1 MQIKIQTI
9 RFSKDYF
16 SSYEKC
22 AAWLEKFSVQ
32 NLGCE
37 ELEKF
42 FVFEQVSKEKFN
54 DASLQEIVLGSGVS
68 GVVGV
73 AVCCENTLENIADA
87 DTIVPTEIG
96 VPSSGTLET
105 EEDMKAKVLST
116 FTSALDALK
125 EYFAAESE
133 EEDEEDEDESEDEG
147 EDTMEKNVVST
158 SILKGS
164 SAEPRMKFR
173 VPIIKKTAQRIV
185 FGEVLVPDTVD
196 AQGHIYSEL
205 EVEKAAHYWMK
216 EFQQLGEMHTKMLA
230 DKQSTVLESY
240 VAPVDFEVD
249 GGTLVKKGTWLL
261 KLYVDND
268 DLWDKVSSGEYTGF
282 SIQGLADAENL
293 TGE

>member
-1 MQIKIQTI
+1 MQIKIHTI

-22 AAWLEKFSVQ
+22 AAWLEKNSIA

-54 DASLQEIVLGSGVS
+54 EASLQEYILGSGIS

-73 AVCCENTLENIADA
+73 AICCENTLEGVMDA
-87 DTIVPTEIG
+87 DTIVPTEVG
-96 VPSSGTLET
+96 VPSSETLET
-105 EEDMKAKVLST
+105 EDSAKAKLLST

-125 EYFAAESE
+125 EYFEAEA
-133 EEDEEDEDESEDEG
+133 EEDEEDEG
-147 EDTMEKNVVST
+147 EDTETEKTIVST
-158 SILKGS
+158 TIAKGAGS
-164 SAEPRMKFR
+164 EQPRMQFR
-173 VPIIKKTAQRIV
+173 VPIIKKTAERIV

-196 AQGHIYSEL
+196 GQGHIYSAQ

-230 DKQSTVLESY
+230 EKQATVLESY

-249 GGTLVKKGTWLL
+249 GGTPVKKGTWLL

-268 DLWDKVSSGEYTGF
+268 DLWDKVSSGEYNGF
-282 SIQGLADAENL
+282 SIQGLADAETL
-293 TGE
+293 TGD